1 MNSAPPT
8 AAQSTAADPALTV
21 ADLTVTMPGRGRS
34 GSRITVLDRVSV
46 RVAPGECLAIV
57 GSSGA
62 GKSVLARSLLG
73 LADPAG
79 NSGWRSAAERF
90 EIAGHDMSHASGRS
104 WRALRG
110 SKIALVLQDALQS
123 LDPLR
128 TIEAEVGEA
137 VALRGVPRRA
147 RRSAVISALTAAGLR
162 DPESLLGLTS
172 DALSGGMRQRALIAS
187 ALIGSPAVLV
197 ADEPTT
203 ALDPATSRQVLTEF
217 GRLRDS
223 GVALIVVSHDLGAV
237 TSIADRIA
245 VLDRGRIVE
254 TGPAA
259 RLLASPEQPA
269 TRALVAAIPQVSRPG
284 ASPAFREREPERP
297 GGTPVATFASATR
310 SYGDRGGRFTG
321 IRDVD
326 LEIHRGEILGV
337 AGESG
342 AGKTTLARL
351 LAGAERPDSG
361 SLTFAAGARVRLIP
375 QDPLA
380 TFDPRWRVGRILEA
394 TIRRAYPAGR
404 TTDGAPTP
412 ATLLRRVG
420 LDPALLE
427 RKPATLSGGERQR
440 VAIARALAARPD
452 VLVCDEAV
460 SALDTVTQAG
470 ILDLL
475 RSLRG
480 DVAVVFVSHDLAAL
494 SAVSDRTVVVQDGR
508 IATASE
514 AAAFLATG
522 LG

>member
-237 TSIADRIA
+237 ASIADRIA

-284 ASPAFREREPERP
+284 ASPALREREPERP

-361 SLTFAAGARVRLIP
+361 SLTFAAGAGC
-375 QDPLA
+375 DSS
-380 TFDPRWRVGRILEA
+380 PRTRSQPSTRAGGSGGSL
-394 TIRRAYPAGR
+394 RRRSA
-404 TTDGAPTP
+404 APTP
-412 ATLLRRVG
+412 QGEPPMAPRPPQPCCAGLGSTLPCSSANLRRSQAVNG
-420 LDPALLE
+420 SGSPSPE
-427 RKPATLSGGERQR
+427 RSPPGPTCSSATRPCQR
-440 VAIARALAARPD
+440 WTPSPRPGSSTCCGRCAATSPWSSCRTT
-452 VLVCDEAV
+452 
-460 SALDTVTQAG
+460 SQ
-470 ILDLL
+470 
-475 RSLRG
+475 RSPR
-480 DVAVVFVSHDLAAL
+480 
-494 SAVSDRTVVVQDGR
+494 
-508 IATASE
+508 
-514 AAAFLATG
+514 
-522 LG
+522 